1 MQVAFFIRCRFF
13 IHRCHDCID
22 KFHACHCVA
31 CVNRAK
37 IHVLAGVLIKKSC
50 QCQIAWFFIRVFK
63 VGSKRNVSAV
73 SVRRIFIVFLHA
85 LCFGFNGRFFFC
97 IVDFCGSF
105 CCGFRCF
112 GKRLIGLFPIRF
124 ILLQFSACFN
134 VLIFRR
140 GKRLTVISADITFCT
155 FSDLIHKVH
164 LIRLVIYGF
173 VCITRIAKVFR
184 CTFRCRVAQR
194 CLYDIFAWA
203 LPKDQFQFSAVRVP
217 VVKDGLLIFQHIVS
231 DKSVA
236 AKEIYN
242 AVVFSRQQRA
252 GIYILPKGVNGSVN
266 PDRLFA
272 YSGYLA
278 VFGINRLDAE
288 QGIRIYIA
296 IRPCLGIRQDIMS
309 HQTVHLVQERKVR
322 FFRHCGASPVHI
334 IIPVSN
340 LFFCIPAVK
349 IADPCRLGNLNV
361 RKDFRPD

>member
-1 MQVAFFIRCRFF
+1 M
-13 IHRCHDCID
+13 
-22 KFHACHCVA
+22 
-31 CVNRAK
+31 
-37 IHVLAGVLIKKSC
+37 
-50 QCQIAWFFIRVFK
+50 
-63 VGSKRNVSAV
+63 
-73 SVRRIFIVFLHA
+73 FLHA